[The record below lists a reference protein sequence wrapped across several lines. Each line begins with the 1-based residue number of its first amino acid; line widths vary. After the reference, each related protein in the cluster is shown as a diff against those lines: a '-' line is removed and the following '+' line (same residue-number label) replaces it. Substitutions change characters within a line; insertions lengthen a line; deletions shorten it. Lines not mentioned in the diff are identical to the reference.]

1 MRFKNIVLEGPDCA
15 GKTTLFNALHK
26 ATDYKYNIH
35 DRSALS
41 MLIFSK
47 YYKRDSDKLWYDT
60 VFDELKKF
68 NTLYVVI
75 IPSDKVVKE
84 RLNKRGDAIQDEESI
99 LEISHLFRKICN
111 SYFKDLPNFLMLNTE
126 SETVENISKKII
138 QRIGQLEQ
146 KTMPE
151 LIKKFIANTP
161 EGNEVLDIVVQEK
174 VNHETLNYE
183 VLDYPEEKDYYNDII
198 SQITETIKIESDN
211 ILSRRFIFSNESCIS
226 TVHALFRQNMLN
238 VSIFMRSSNVDK
250 SLPFDYEFLKIL
262 CCKIRKLLNLE
273 EKIEIMMTLHLRS
286 AHIVP

>member
-1 MRFKNIVLEGPDCA
+1 VKIKMRFKNIVLEGPDCA

-138 QRIGQLEQ
+138 QRIDQLEQ
-146 KTMPE
+146 KQCRSLLRNLSLTHQKAMKFLTLLFKKK
-151 LIKKFIANTP
+151 LIMRP
-161 EGNEVLDIVVQEK
+161 L
-174 VNHETLNYE
+174 
-183 VLDYPEEKDYYNDII
+183 
-198 SQITETIKIESDN
+198 ITK
-211 ILSRRFIFSNESCIS
+211 
-226 TVHALFRQNMLN
+226 
-238 VSIFMRSSNVDK
+238 
-250 SLPFDYEFLKIL
+250 Y
-262 CCKIRKLLNLE
+262 
-273 EKIEIMMTLHLRS
+273 
-286 AHIVP
+286 

>member
-138 QRIGQLEQ
+138 QRIDQLEQ

-174 VNHETLNYE
+174 VNHEALNYE

-286 AHIVP
+286 AHIIP